1 MTFNAHPYVPFS
13 CLLFKN
19 VHSNKTVMQR
29 HHAFYFF
36 VSAVPGPPY
45 LSVAQDS
52 ETSAVARWDPP
63 DLTNGMDLQGYRLQF
78 GRKDVSPLATLEF
91 APQERQYSVGNIHWG
106 AIYLF
111 KISAKSRGGF
121 GEEAVVEVNVPEN
134 TPGGYPQ
141 INEGSNVTCCSVQ
154 LSWSP
159 PVLAERNGVITEY
172 TLAYKEA
179 GTREAPRE
187 LHLPPSLFSYVLNS
201 LKPNSAYDVKI
212 RAHTSVG
219 PGPYSPPIQYRTVAF
234 DPAGR
239 ACLFVYVIQ
248 PSWRGVGNWLKLICS
263 NTKTAHPLLQPPPP
277 LLKKEETLIFKLL
290 AVGYLLQ

>member
-1 MTFNAHPYVPFS
+1 MYIFIACHFKDIYIYITENTLIFFFFFS
-13 CLLFKN
+13 PL
-19 VHSNKTVMQR
+19 
-29 HHAFYFF
+29 FF
-36 VSAVPGPPY
+36 VCTVPGPPY

-52 ETSAVARWDPP
+52 ETSAVVRWDAP
-63 DLTNGMDLQGYRLQF
+63 DLINGMDLQGYRLQF

-91 APQERQYSVGNIHWG
+91 APQERQYSVVNIHRG
-106 AIYLF
+106 ATYVF

-121 GEEAVVEVNVPEN
+121 GEEVVVELNVPEN

-141 INEGSNVTCCSVQ
+141 IDEGSSVTCCSVQ

-179 GTREAPRE
+179 GTGGAPRE
-187 LHLPPSLFSYVLNS
+187 LHLPPSLSSYVLNS

-219 PGPYSPPIQYRTVAF
+219 PGPYSPPIQYRTAF
-234 DPAGR
+234 DRTGR
-239 ACLFVYVIQ
+239 ACLFLSQ
-248 PSWRGVGNWLKLICS
+248 PGWQGVGNWLKHSATIQ
-263 NTKTAHPLLQPPPP
+263 K
-277 LLKKEETLIFKLL
+277 
-290 AVGYLLQ
+290 

>member
-1 MTFNAHPYVPFS
+1 M
-13 CLLFKN
+13 
-19 VHSNKTVMQR
+19 
-29 HHAFYFF
+29 
-36 VSAVPGPPY
+36 PGPPY

-52 ETSAVARWDPP
+52 ETSAVVRWDPP

-78 GRKDVSPLATLEF
+78 GRRDVSPLATLEF
-91 APQERQYSVGNIHWG
+91 APQERQYSVGNIHRG
-106 AIYLF
+106 ATYLF

-121 GEEAVVEVNVPEN
+121 GEEAVVELNVPEN

-141 INEGSNVTCCSVQ
+141 IEESSNVTCCSVQ

-179 GTREAPRE
+179 GTGGAPRE
-187 LHLPPSLFSYVLNS
+187 LHLPPNRSSYVLNS

-234 DPAGR
+234 DPTGR
-239 ACLFVYVIQ
+239 ACLFLSQPVIRGWKLAKKKLQ
-248 PSWRGVGNWLKLICS
+248 QHKNLKCPTPSFNHLHFSSRKR
-263 NTKTAHPLLQPPPP
+263 KA
-277 LLKKEETLIFKLL
+277 
-290 AVGYLLQ
+290 

>member
-1 MTFNAHPYVPFS
+1 M
-13 CLLFKN
+13 
-19 VHSNKTVMQR
+19 
-29 HHAFYFF
+29 
-36 VSAVPGPPY
+36 PGPPY

-52 ETSAVARWDPP
+52 ETSAVVRWDPP

-78 GRKDVSPLATLEF
+78 GRRDVSPLATLEF
-91 APQERQYSVGNIHWG
+91 APQERQYSVVNIHRG
-106 AIYLF
+106 ATYLF

-121 GEEAVVEVNVPEN
+121 GEEVVVELNVPEK

-141 INEGSNVTCCSVQ
+141 IDEGSNVTCCSVQ

-179 GTREAPRE
+179 GTGGAPRE
-187 LHLPPSLFSYVLNS
+187 LRLPPSLSSYVLNS

-234 DPAGR
+234 DPTGR
-239 ACLFVYVIQ
+239 ACLFLSQ
-248 PSWRGVGNWLKLICS
+248 PGWQGVGNWLKTICN
-263 NTKTAHPLLQPPPP
+263 NTKMKSAPTPPSTTSAPQEREKIDIKIVCRGI
-277 LLKKEETLIFKLL
+277 LSSLT
-290 AVGYLLQ
+290 QTR

>member
-1 MTFNAHPYVPFS
+1 M
-13 CLLFKN
+13 
-19 VHSNKTVMQR
+19 
-29 HHAFYFF
+29 
-36 VSAVPGPPY
+36 PGQPY

-52 ETSAVARWDPP
+52 ETSAVVRWDPP

-91 APQERQYSVGNIHWG
+91 APQERQYSVVNIHRG
-106 AIYLF
+106 ATYLF
-111 KISAKSRGGF
+111 KVSAKSRGGF
-121 GEEAVVEVNVPEN
+121 GEEAVVELNVPEN

-141 INEGSNVTCCSVQ
+141 IAEGSNVTCCSVQ

-179 GTREAPRE
+179 GTGGAPRE
-187 LHLPPSLFSYVLNS
+187 LHLPPSLSSYVLNS

-234 DPAGR
+234 DPTGR
-239 ACLFVYVIQ
+239 ACVFLCQ
-248 PSWRGVGNWLKLICS
+248 PGWQGVGNWLKTICN
-263 NTKTAHPLLQPPPP
+263 NTKMKLPHPLLQPPP
-277 LLKKEETLIFKLL
+277 LLKKDKRLILKLF
-290 AVGYLLQ
+290 AVDTHFTNPNKVKLKSVSYSQSF

>member
-1 MTFNAHPYVPFS
+1 MYYCCHYVRIYIFFIFIFS
-13 CLLFKN
+13 IC
-19 VHSNKTVMQR
+19 T
-29 HHAFYFF
+29 
-36 VSAVPGPPY
+36 VPGPPY
-45 LSVAQDS
+45 LTVVQDS
-52 ETSAVARWDPP
+52 KTTATVDWDPP

-91 APQERQYSVGNIHWG
+91 APQERQYSVDKIHRG
-106 AIYLF
+106 ATYLF
-111 KISAKSRGGF
+111 KLSAKSRGGF
-121 GEEAVVEVNVPEN
+121 GEEAVAELSVPEN

-179 GTREAPRE
+179 GSGEAPRE
-187 LHLPPSLFSYVLNS
+187 LRVPPSLSSYVLNS

-219 PGPYSPPIQYRTVAF
+219 PGPYSPPIQYRTVAI
-234 DPAGR
+234 DSAGR
-239 ACLFVYVIQ
+239 DFLFL
-248 PSWRGVGNWLKLICS
+248 S
-263 NTKTAHPLLQPPPP
+263 
-277 LLKKEETLIFKLL
+277 
-290 AVGYLLQ
+290 

>member
-1 MTFNAHPYVPFS
+1 M
-13 CLLFKN
+13 
-19 VHSNKTVMQR
+19 
-29 HHAFYFF
+29 
-36 VSAVPGPPY
+36 PGPPY

-52 ETSAVARWDPP
+52 ETSAVVRWDPP
-63 DLTNGMDLQGYRLQF
+63 DLTSGMDLQGYRLQF

-91 APQERQYSVGNIHWG
+91 APQERQYSVVSVHRG
-106 AIYLF
+106 ATYLF

-121 GEEAVVEVNVPEN
+121 GEEAVVELSVPEN

-141 INEGSNVTCCSVQ
+141 IDEGSKVTCCSVQ

-179 GTREAPRE
+179 GTGGAPRE
-187 LHLPPSLFSYVLNS
+187 LRLPPSLSSYVLNS

-212 RAHTSVG
+212 RAHTSIG

-234 DPAGR
+234 DPTGR
-239 ACLFVYVIQ
+239 ACLFLSQ
-248 PSWRGVGNWLKLICS
+248 PGWPGVWKLALQQHKNENCPTTSFNHLHFSRKKSIDIKIVSRGILTSL
-263 NTKTAHPLLQPPPP
+263 TPTR
-277 LLKKEETLIFKLL
+277 
-290 AVGYLLQ
+290 

>member
-1 MTFNAHPYVPFS
+1 M
-13 CLLFKN
+13 
-19 VHSNKTVMQR
+19 
-29 HHAFYFF
+29 
-36 VSAVPGPPY
+36 PGAPY

-52 ETSAVARWDPP
+52 ETSAMVRWDAP
-63 DLTNGMDLQGYRLQF
+63 DLINGMDLQGYRLQF

-91 APQERQYSVGNIHWG
+91 APQERQYSVGSIHRG
-106 AIYLF
+106 ATYLF
-111 KISAKSRGGF
+111 KVSAKSRGGF
-121 GEEAVVEVNVPEN
+121 GDEAAVELNVPEN

-179 GTREAPRE
+179 GTGGAPKE
-187 LHLPPSLFSYVLNS
+187 LRLPPGQSSYVLNS
-201 LKPNSAYDVKI
+201 LRPNSAYDVKI

-234 DPAGR
+234 DPTGR
-239 ACLFVYVIQ
+239 DCLFLSQ
-248 PSWRGVGNWLKLICS
+248 PSWQGVGNWLKTICN
-263 NTKTAHPLLQPPPP
+263 NTKMKTVSPPSTTPPL
-277 LLKKEETLIFKLL
+277 LLKKEKKIDIKNVCRGILTSLTETR
-290 AVGYLLQ
+290 